1 MRVLVYAPAALHRE
15 AWQAL
20 LARQPDIVVG
30 GTSAETDGLV
40 RLNAA
45 REPTAVLVDVGTP
58 DLDIIRRIHAA
69 VPDGGL
75 LVLVPAYDLPSII
88 ELLQAGVTGVIA
100 RDEPVADLSR
110 ALIAAGRG
118 EVVLPPAI
126 AGKALSILA
135 RGGHVAGGLAEPL
148 SERESEVLRLLAQG
162 STNKDIAQTLTLSVR
177 TVEAHLRNIYGKL
190 GARSRTEAVLWAVRH
205 GYMVAE

>member
-30 GTSAETDGLV
+30 GTSAETDGLL

-126 AGKALSILA
+126 AGK
-135 RGGHVAGGLAEPL
+135 
-148 SERESEVLRLLAQG
+148 
-162 STNKDIAQTLTLSVR
+162 TLS
-177 TVEAHLRNIYGKL
+177 TPAHQ
-190 GARSRTEAVLWAVRH
+190 GALPIVDARIRMRYTPLLQTDWPAGLSMLLEAVTIVSMLLPAAFMVREKEQ
-205 GYMVAE
+205 GTIEQL